1 MRAVVKNVKYER
13 GVTMIALSIT
23 IIVLSIIAGV
33 SINLGLA
40 SNSSVV
46 REVENETEM
55 QREMIDEEQSK
66 TENAIQKYE
75 DEWGL

>member
-1 MRAVVKNVKYER
+1 MGNER

>member
-1 MRAVVKNVKYER
+1 MGNER

-23 IIVLSIIAGV
+23 IIILSIIAGV

-40 SNSSVV
+40 SNSSIV
-46 REVENETEM
+46 REVENETDM

>member
-1 MRAVVKNVKYER
+1 MGNER

-66 TENAIQKYE
+66 MENAIQKYE

>member
-1 MRAVVKNVKYER
+1 MSNER

-23 IIVLSIIAGV
+23 IIILSILAGV

-46 REVENETEM
+46 NFVENQTTIQE
-55 QREMIDEEQSK
+55 EMIREEQSK
-66 TENAIQKYE
+66 TDNMIQKYE